1 MEKKAT
7 NPTMLVVLD
16 GFGYSPETKYNAI
29 FHAKTPNFDH
39 WMRSYPH
46 ALLKASGDAVGHPHG
61 SMGTSEAGHKTIGAG
76 RVVVEPIAMIDKAL
90 DDHSFYSNPV
100 LVKNLEKLKKTG
112 KTLHIMG
119 LLSTGNVHSE
129 LRHLYAFM
137 KAAHDMGIENIVLHP
152 FLDGRDMPPKSAGPL
167 LKELEE
173 RAHKIG
179 AIIGSIHG
187 RFYAMDRDK
196 NYKRTQ
202 KSYQL
207 LTDPE
212 QPIVFSDWKE
222 ALDHY
227 YEHAITDEFVPP
239 TKLHKD
245 AAIKA
250 GDGVIFFN
258 FRPDRARQLTH
269 SFVDTTFSE
278 FRTEPLELAFFLT
291 PTSYESTIKNETMF
305 EPLAAHNTLKEVLAE
320 HGKSIFSIAET
331 EKFAHVTYFFSGGK
345 QIKLQR
351 EKQIL
356 IPSIKAENY
365 IKQPEMSAK
374 QITDTLLK
382 SLKSDPCDFYLVNYA
397 NADMV
402 GHSGDF
408 DATVKAVSFLDIQLK
423 QLYDQVV
430 VAMNGT
436 LYITADHGNAEEMYD
451 EKAHQPKTSHTT
463 NPVPFI
469 MIRQDLE
476 GDAKK
481 LPLKSLADIA
491 PFILKEMHLSIPKEM
506 QR

>member
-1 MEKKAT
+1 MEKKIVQ
-7 NPTMLVVLD
+7 PTMLVILD
-16 GFGYSPETKYNAI
+16 GFGYSPETKYNAVY
-29 FHAKTPNFDH
+29 HANTPNIDQ

-46 ALLKASGDAVGHPHG
+46 ALLAASGTAVGRPQN
-61 SMGTSEAGHKTIGAG
+61 SIGTSQAGHKTIGAG
-76 RVVVEPIAMIDKAL
+76 RVVIEPITMIDDAL
-90 DDHSFYSNPV
+90 ADNSFYSNPV
-100 LVKNLEKLKKTG
+100 LVKDFEKLKNSG

-119 LLSTGNVHSE
+119 LLTTGKVHAE
-129 LRHLYAFM
+129 LAHLYAFM
-137 KAAHDMGIENIVLHP
+137 KAAHDSGIENIVVHP
-152 FLDGRDMPPKSAGPL
+152 FLDGRDMPPKSAEPL

-173 RAHKIG
+173 KMKKTG
-179 AIIGSIHG
+179 AVIGSIHG

-202 KSYQL
+202 KCYAL

-212 QPIVFSDWKE
+212 QPILFSNWQE

-227 YEHAITDEFVPP
+227 YEHGITDEFVPP

-245 AAIKA
+245 AAIKP
-250 GDGVIFFN
+250 GDGIIFFN

-278 FRTEPLELAFFLT
+278 FKTDPLELAFFLT
-291 PTSYESTIKNETMF
+291 PTSFDPTIKNETMYK
-305 EPLAAHNTLKEVLAE
+305 PIPAQNTLKEILAE

-345 QIKLQR
+345 ELKLQR
-351 EKQIL
+351 EKQLL

-365 IKQPEMSAK
+365 IKQPEMSGR
-374 QITDTLLK
+374 QITDALLK
-382 SLKSDPCDFYLVNYA
+382 SLKTEPSDFYLVNYA

-408 DATVKAVSFLDIQLK
+408 DATVKAVSFLDTQLK
-423 QLYDQVV
+423 ELYDQVV
-430 VAMNGT
+430 TKMNGT
-436 LYITADHGNAEEMYD
+436 LYITADHGNAEDMYD
-451 EKAHQPKTSHTT
+451 EQAQQPKTSHTT

-469 MIRQDLE
+469 MIRQNLE
-476 GDAKK
+476 GKNET

-491 PFILKEMHLSIPKEM
+491 PFILKEMHLSVPKEM